1 VAVVAVEPAAQELE
15 DLLVVTNMVM
25 PLHLLMEVLA
35 VPDVPTL
42 LQDHLFFMLAVVEV
56 QDIIVVEHPERE
68 VLAEAEQVV
77 FQLEVAKSIPAAEVV
92 EEHFKVQEVVEDQA

>member
-1 VAVVAVEPAAQELE
+1 
-15 DLLVVTNMVM
+15 
-25 PLHLLMEVLA
+25 
-35 VPDVPTL
+35 
-42 LQDHLFFMLAVVEV
+42 MLAVVEV